1 MIRALFYILLVAGLA
16 VLFAW
21 FAENPGQITID
32 WPGYEIDISLFR
44 FTVAILI
51 LAGLIYIVVTLLSRV
66 LGGPK
71 RLRRFLNRRREIRG
85 YTALRRGIFAV
96 GAGDETTATQYAV
109 EARRALRDEPLTML
123 LDAQAAQLNGDHR
136 AAQRLFEA
144 MSENPETRLLGLR
157 GLFLEASR
165 EKQMVAAEQY
175 AARAMQ
181 LKPSLQWPVNALFD
195 MQCRNRNWQGALETL
210 SIARTHRHVSRQ
222 LFDRRKAVLLTA
234 QAYDLEDGESGRSLD
249 LAIEAHRLEPSLVPA
264 AVIAGR
270 TYSSQGI
277 TAKAARVLAKTWQYN
292 AHPELALGYAYAR
305 PGDSPRDRLDRI
317 KSLIVLNPEETEAR
331 IALATAAV
339 DAREWEEAREALEPM
354 IEKVPTARVCALMA
368 RIEGGQHRDAGRVR
382 EWLARAVRA
391 PRDPVWMADGVIFSE
406 WQPISPITGRLDAF
420 EWRVPPD
427 RSEKSDGKDL
437 LDEFAALSR
446 DMESAALPGAGEHA
460 EDETEDEGAVTITIP
475 ASQLDAKAEDE
486 AAEIPDIGG
495 ESKAVTIV
503 AQPGVEQPAPETV
516 PQAEPAESE
525 ADQVTEE
532 EPSSDQGEAVVAGQA
547 EGGTEEAA
555 EPPAQAEKPPQ
566 RRERPKPNIFVPG
579 RAPDDP
585 GTDDTGYDDDST
597 PYTRFRH
604 GLKTQTS

>member
-1 MIRALFYILLVAGLA
+1 MVRALFYILLVAGLA
-16 VLFAW
+16 LLFAW
-21 FAENPGQITID
+21 FAENPGQLTID
-32 WPGYEIDISLFR
+32 WPGYQIDISLFR
-44 FTVAILI
+44 FTVAILV
-51 LAGLIYIVVTLLSRV
+51 LAGLIYIIVTLLSRI
-66 LGGPK
+66 LGSPK
-71 RLRRFLNRRREIRG
+71 RLRRFLNRRRETKG

-96 GAGDETTATQYAV
+96 GAGDEVTAAQYAV

-123 LDAQAAQLNGDHR
+123 LDAQAAQLSGDHR

-181 LKPSLQWPVNALFD
+181 LNPSLQWPVNALFD

-234 QAYDLEDGESGRSLD
+234 QAYDLEDGEADRALD
-249 LAIEAHRLEPSLVPA
+249 LALEAHRLEPSLVPA

-270 TYSSQGI
+270 IYSSQGN
-277 TAKAARVLAKTWQYN
+277 TGKAARVLAKTWQYN
-292 AHPELALGYAYAR
+292 AHPELALGYAFAR

-317 KSLIVLNPEETEAR
+317 KSLIVLNPDETEAR

-339 DAREWEEAREALEPM
+339 DAREWDEAREALEPLL
-354 IEKVPTARVCALMA
+354 EKSPTARVCALMA
-368 RIEGGQHRDAGRVR
+368 RIEGGQYRDAGRVR

-391 PRDPVWMADGVIFSE
+391 SRDPVWMADGVIFSE
-406 WQPISPITGRLDAF
+406 WQPVSPITGRLDAF

-427 RSEKSDGKDL
+427 RSEKGDGKDL

-446 DMESAALPGAGEHA
+446 DMESAALPGAGEREEEQA
-460 EDETEDEGAVTITIP
+460 EGPVTITIP
-475 ASQLDAKAEDE
+475 ANQTDAKPEVETVEADEVRSDSKAMVIVTEPVAEDAASE
-486 AAEIPDIGG
+486 EAEIVETEDV
-495 ESKAVTIV
+495 EAF
-503 AQPGVEQPAPETV
+503 GVQ
-516 PQAEPAESE
+516 
-525 ADQVTEE
+525 
-532 EPSSDQGEAVVAGQA
+532 SDQDEAVMAAKTEPGKDETA
-547 EGGTEEAA
+547 ETAA
-555 EPPAQAEKPPQ
+555 QTEKPQ
-566 RRERPKPNIFVPG
+566 RKTPKEPNIFVPG

-585 GTDDTGYDDDST
+585 GPENIDYDDDGST
-597 PYTRFRH
+597 PYKRYRD

>member
-66 LGGPK
+66 LGGPR

-277 TAKAARVLAKTWQYN
+277 TAIGFFSHLTWVALHQLVVSFFKSYWLNKINNHITGFARTAMNCLINLTPKPPTTTN
-292 AHPELALGYAYAR
+292 ASANHQTINIVVFPTRPEHSLG
-305 PGDSPRDRLDRI
+305 PH
-317 KSLIVLNPEETEAR
+317 KSITIIIHFN
-331 IALATAAV
+331 
-339 DAREWEEAREALEPM
+339 
-354 IEKVPTARVCALMA
+354 
-368 RIEGGQHRDAGRVR
+368 
-382 EWLARAVRA
+382 
-391 PRDPVWMADGVIFSE
+391 
-406 WQPISPITGRLDAF
+406 WQP
-420 EWRVPPD
+420 
-427 RSEKSDGKDL
+427 
-437 LDEFAALSR
+437 
-446 DMESAALPGAGEHA
+446 
-460 EDETEDEGAVTITIP
+460 
-475 ASQLDAKAEDE
+475 
-486 AAEIPDIGG
+486 
-495 ESKAVTIV
+495 
-503 AQPGVEQPAPETV
+503 
-516 PQAEPAESE
+516 
-525 ADQVTEE
+525 
-532 EPSSDQGEAVVAGQA
+532 
-547 EGGTEEAA
+547 
-555 EPPAQAEKPPQ
+555 
-566 RRERPKPNIFVPG
+566 
-579 RAPDDP
+579 
-585 GTDDTGYDDDST
+585 
-597 PYTRFRH
+597 
-604 GLKTQTS
+604 